1 MNGYSPRTV
10 TQYGVE
16 TINGWPTKLY
26 GLAVEGEPG
35 QELVAAARSA
45 AGASLPTTTGGTTG
59 DRAGLDP
66 GDRGGLDPGDEG
78 ERAAAFVIAHQ
89 ARPACFVLV
98 YWWASSV
105 DLCLAYFRSPLERPA
120 ELSPMPEHS
129 TGCVWEL
136 ALTNHERTAWVEHVL
151 NGDPSLDAYLA
162 AGAPAE
168 I

>member
-1 MNGYSPRTV
+1 VNGYSPRTV

-35 QELVAAARSA
+35 QELIAAARSA
-45 AGASLPTTTGGTTG
+45 AGASLPATTGDVIG
-59 DRAGLDP
+59 DRAGDDP
-66 GDRGGLDPGDEG
+66 GHEG
-78 ERAAAFVIAHQ
+78 EPAAAFVIAHQ

-98 YWWASSV
+98 YWWASPV
-105 DLCLAYFRSPLERPA
+105 DLCLAYFRSPLDRPA

-136 ALTNHERTAWVEHVL
+136 ALTNHERVAWVEHVL
-151 NGDPSLDAYLA
+151 NGENSLDAYLA

>member
-16 TINGWPTKLY
+16 TINGWPIKLY
-26 GLAVEGEPG
+26 GLAVDGEPG
-35 QELVAAARSA
+35 QELLAAARSA
-45 AGASLPTTTGGTTG
+45 AGASLPATS
-59 DRAGLDP
+59 
-66 GDRGGLDPGDEG
+66 G
-78 ERAAAFVIAHQ
+78 EQAAAFVIAHQ

-98 YWWASSV
+98 YWWASPV

-136 ALTNHERTAWVEHVL
+136 ALTHHERAAWVEHVL
-151 NGDPSLDAYLA
+151 SGEASLDAYLA
-162 AGAPAE
+162 AGVPTE
-168 I
+168 V